1 MIRSFLDDLEWGCTI
16 GLNNILLPIKG
27 FPAEGDAITVA
38 FFLAECANAKIWI
51 LHVEEEDKEDE
62 EQLLEDLYDEISVY
76 AEELKITVDL
86 DSVEGDGSTAEIIL
100 KKADEID
107 ADLIVMGAQRIKLSR
122 ELLGTST
129 YEVAR
134 KAEVPVF
141 IVFTPF
147 EDWTAYRRV
156 KIRRILV
163 PYRTLGED
171 KAALKLTTAMASC
184 AYSVISP
191 NIEIHL
197 AHVVELPDILPLD
210 ATSPEIQQ
218 EEKEFLRN
226 VGEFSCVIGE
236 PLIPRIIIGRNFS
249 KSIVEFTKKLNFDL
263 LVVGAKH
270 RPRGFG
276 GLIGTDVYN
285 IAKLAY
291 CTTAVI
297 FR

>member
-1 MIRSFLDDLEWGCTI
+1 VTRSFLDDLEWGCTI

-51 LHVEEEDKEDE
+51 LHVEEEDEEGE
-62 EQLLEDLYDEISVY
+62 EQLLEDLYEEISVY

-236 PLIPRIIIGRNFS
+236 PLIPRIIIGRDFS

>member
-1 MIRSFLDDLEWGCTI
+1 MTRSFLDDLEWGCTI

-236 PLIPRIIIGRNFS
+236 PLIPRIIIGRDFS

>member
-1 MIRSFLDDLEWGCTI
+1 LEWGCTI

-51 LHVEEEDKEDE
+51 LHVEEEDEEAE
-62 EQLLEDLYDEISVY
+62 EQLLEDLYEEISVY

-86 DSVEGDGSTAEIIL
+86 DTIEGDGSTAEIIL

-134 KAEVPVF
+134 RAEVPVF
-141 IVFTPF
+141 IIFTPF

-163 PYRTLGED
+163 PYRTLGD
-171 KAALKLTTAMASC
+171 DRAALKLTTAMASC

-236 PLIPRIIIGRNFS
+236 PLIPRIIIGRDFS

>member
-1 MIRSFLDDLEWGCTI
+1 
-16 GLNNILLPIKG
+16 
-27 FPAEGDAITVA
+27 
-38 FFLAECANAKIWI
+38 
-51 LHVEEEDKEDE
+51 
-62 EQLLEDLYDEISVY
+62 
-76 AEELKITVDL
+76 
-86 DSVEGDGSTAEIIL
+86 
-100 KKADEID
+100 
-107 ADLIVMGAQRIKLSR
+107 MGAQRLKITR

-129 YEVAR
+129 DEVAR
-134 KAEVPVF
+134 RADVPVF

-163 PYRTLGED
+163 PYRTLGD
-171 KAALKLTTAMASC
+171 DRAALKLTTAMASC
-184 AYSVISP
+184 TYSVISP
-191 NIEIHL
+191 NVEIHL

-210 ATSPEIQQ
+210 ATSPEIQR
-218 EEKEFLRN
+218 EEKEFLKN
-226 VGEFSCVIGE
+226 VGEFSCIIGE
-236 PLIPRIIIGRNFS
+236 PLIPRIIIGRDFS

-263 LVVGAKH
+263 LVIGAKD

-276 GLIGTDVYN
+276 GLIGTDVYH

>member
-1 MIRSFLDDLEWGCTI
+1 LEWGCTI
-16 GLNNILLPIKG
+16 GLDNILLPIKG

-51 LHVEEEDKEDE
+51 LHVEEEDEDEE
-62 EQLLEDLYDEISVY
+62 EQLLEDLYQEISEY

-86 DSVEGDGSTAEIIL
+86 DTVEGDGNTAQLIL
-100 KKADEID
+100 NKAKEMN
-107 ADLIVMGAQRIKLSR
+107 ADLIVMGAQRIKLTR

-129 YEVAR
+129 DEVAR
-134 KAEVPVF
+134 RAKVPVF

-163 PYRTLGED
+163 PYRTLGDD

-184 AYSVISP
+184 AYSVVSP
-191 NIEIHL
+191 NVEIHL

-218 EEKEFLRN
+218 EEKEFLQN
-226 VGEFSCVIGE
+226 VGEFSCAIGE
-236 PLIPRIIIGRNFS
+236 PLIPRIIVGRDFS
-249 KSIVEFTKKLNFDL
+249 RSIVEFTKKLNFDL
-263 LVVGAKH
+263 LVIAAKH

>member
-1 MIRSFLDDLEWGCTI
+1 MEWGCTI

-51 LHVEEEDKEDE
+51 LHVEEEDEEAE
-62 EQLLEDLYDEISVY
+62 EQLLEDLYEEISVY

-86 DSVEGDGSTAEIIL
+86 DTIEGDGSTAEIIL

-134 KAEVPVF
+134 RAEVPVF
-141 IVFTPF
+141 IIFTPF

-163 PYRTLGED
+163 PYRTLGD
-171 KAALKLTTAMASC
+171 DRAALKLTTAMASC
-184 AYSVISP
+184 AYSVVSP

-218 EEKEFLRN
+218 EEKEFLKN

-236 PLIPRIIIGRNFS
+236 PLIPRIIIGRDFS

>member
-1 MIRSFLDDLEWGCTI
+1 MTRSFLDDLEWGCTI

-51 LHVEEEDKEDE
+51 LHVEEEDEEAE
-62 EQLLEDLYDEISVY
+62 EQLLEDLYEEISVY

-86 DSVEGDGSTAEIIL
+86 DTIEGDGSTAEIIL

-134 KAEVPVF
+134 RAEVPVF
-141 IVFTPF
+141 IIFTPF

-163 PYRTLGED
+163 PYRTLGD
-171 KAALKLTTAMASC
+171 DRAALKLTTAMASC

-236 PLIPRIIIGRNFS
+236 PLIPRIIIGRDFS

>member
-1 MIRSFLDDLEWGCTI
+1 MTRSFLDDLEWGCTI

-27 FPAEGDAITVA
+27 FPAEGDAITLA

-51 LHVEEEDKEDE
+51 LHVEEEE
-62 EQLLEDLYDEISVY
+62 EEEEEPLLEDLYDEISVY

-86 DSVEGDGSTAEIIL
+86 DTVEGDGSIEELIL
-100 KKADEID
+100 KKSDEID
-107 ADLIVMGAQRIKLSR
+107 ADLIVMGAQRIKLTR

-134 KAEVPVF
+134 RAEVPVF

-163 PYRTLGED
+163 PYRTLGDD
-171 KAALKLTTAMASC
+171 KAALKLTTAMASS

-197 AHVVELPDILPLD
+197 AHVVELPDILPLN

-218 EEKEFLRN
+218 EKKEFLRN
-226 VGEFSCVIGE
+226 VGELSCVIGE
-236 PLIPRIIIGRNFS
+236 PLIPRIIIGRDFS
-249 KSIVEFTKKLNFDL
+249 KSIVELTKKLNFDL

>member
-1 MIRSFLDDLEWGCTI
+1 VTRSFLDDLEWGCTI

-236 PLIPRIIIGRNFS
+236 PLIPRIIIGRDFS

>member
-1 MIRSFLDDLEWGCTI
+1 M
-16 GLNNILLPIKG
+16 LPIKG
-27 FPAEGDAITVA
+27 FPAEGDAITLA

-51 LHVEEEDKEDE
+51 LHVEEEDEEDE
-62 EQLLEDLYDEISVY
+62 ERLLEDLYEEISVY
-76 AEELKITVDL
+76 AEDLKITVDL
-86 DSVEGDGSTAEIIL
+86 ETVEGKRNTAELIL
-100 KKADEID
+100 RKADEIN
-107 ADLIVMGAQRIKLSR
+107 ADLIVMGAQRLKITR

-129 YEVAR
+129 DEVAR
-134 KAEVPVF
+134 RTDVPVF

-163 PYRTLGED
+163 PYRTLGD
-171 KAALKLTTAMASC
+171 DRAALKLTTAMASC

-191 NIEIHL
+191 NVEIHL

-218 EEKEFLRN
+218 EEKEFLKN
-226 VGEFSCVIGE
+226 VGELSCIIGE
-236 PLIPRIIIGRNFS
+236 PLIPRIIVGRDFS

-263 LVVGAKH
+263 LIIAAKH

-276 GLIGTDVYN
+276 GLIGTDAYN
-285 IAKLAY
+285 IAKFAY